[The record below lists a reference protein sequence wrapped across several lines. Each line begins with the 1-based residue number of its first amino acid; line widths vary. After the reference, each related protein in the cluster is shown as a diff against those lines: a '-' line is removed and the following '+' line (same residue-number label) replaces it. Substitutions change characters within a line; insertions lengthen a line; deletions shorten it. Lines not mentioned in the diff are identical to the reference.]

1 MQIPIN
7 YVNGIIILP
16 GFQILTT
23 KYTIVQDPMIMDDYE
38 ATFQCTVGE
47 NEDELLCLVKEV
59 DNALDINLIGP
70 PISNN
75 IQLLKFGTF
84 PGPYTKSDITL
95 YFLKIINTVT
105 FKIRKNYELRTLL
118 FEKAFNETLHPLTS
132 GYYNDSGYI
141 PEYTSV
147 AECVLQRI
155 HSYGGLMKCMKDSL

>member
-23 KYTIVQDPMIMDDYE
+23 RYTIIQEPTFIDDYE
-38 ATFQCTVGE
+38 ATFQCAINE
-47 NEDELLCLVKEV
+47 NEDELLCLVKEI
-59 DNALDINLIGP
+59 DDALGIDLVCP

-84 PGPYTKSDITL
+84 PGPYAKSNITL
-95 YFLKIINTVT
+95 YFLKIIDTVT
-105 FKIRKNYELRTLL
+105 FKVKKDYELRTLL

-132 GYYNDSGYI
+132 GYYNNSGPV
-141 PEYTSV
+141 PEYTGV
-147 AECVLQRI
+147 AGCVLQRI
-155 HSYGGLMKCMKDSL
+155 HSYGGLMKCIKDSS